1 MSGWRR
7 LLGRTLD
14 RLSDLKQQGQSAPD
28 WVLGGGTALMLYANH
43 RFSRDIDA
51 FIDDPQYLA
60 LLSPDTTD
68 VWNCTDW
75 DKAAHYL
82 KLRYPEGE
90 IDFIVSGALTDL
102 DPVEKEIDLT
112 SIRAGWKP
120 TIMVEPPAEIAL
132 KKMYH
137 RATMLKPRDIFD
149 ITVIKKIDGDSLTT
163 HLSAIASKRD
173 DLLRRVNSI
182 RVDYLKAD
190 LAELDIQPG
199 WEQEQETCLETVR
212 ALAEQIPKT
221 G

>member
-1 MSGWRR
+1 MSGWRK
-7 LLGRTLD
+7 LLGRTLNG
-14 RLSDLKQQGQSAPD
+14 LSDLKQQGQPVPD
-28 WVLGGGTALMLYANH
+28 WVLGGGTALMLYTDH
-43 RFSRDIDA
+43 RLSRDIDV

-60 LLSPDTTD
+60 WLSPDTTD

-90 IDFIVSGALTDL
+90 IDFIVSGTLSDL
-102 DPVEKEIDLT
+102 DSVEKEIDLT

-149 ITVIKKIDGDSLTT
+149 ITVIKKIDRDSLIK
-163 HLSAIASKRD
+163 HLGAVASKKE
-173 DLLRRVNSI
+173 DLLQRVNGI

-199 WEQEQETCLETVR
+199 WEREQETCLETVR
-212 ALAEQIPKT
+212 SLVAQIPRD

>member
-1 MSGWRR
+1 
-7 LLGRTLD
+7 
-14 RLSDLKQQGQSAPD
+14 
-28 WVLGGGTALMLYANH
+28 MLYADH

-51 FIDDPQYLA
+51 FIDDPQHLA
-60 LLSPDTTD
+60 ALSPETAD
-68 VWNCTDW
+68 VWNCDDW

-90 IDFIVSGALTDL
+90 IDFIVSGTISDVE
-102 DPVEKEIDLT
+102 PVEKEIDLT
-112 SIRAGWKP
+112 SIRAGWRP
-120 TIMVEPPAEIAL
+120 TIAVESPTEIAL

-149 ITVIKKIDGDSLTT
+149 IAVIAKVDGSSLAAN
-163 HLSAIASKRD
+163 LGEIASKKD
-173 DLLRRVNSI
+173 HLVRRLASI

-199 WEQEQETCLETVR
+199 WEHEQETCLETVR
-212 ALAEQIPKT
+212 SLVSQIPKA

>member
-14 RLSDLKQQGQSAPD
+14 GLLDLKQQGQPVPD
-28 WVLGGGTALMLYANH
+28 WVLGGGTALMLHANH
-43 RFSRDIDA
+43 RLSRDIDA

-60 LLSPDTTD
+60 LLSPDITD

-90 IDFIVSGALTDL
+90 IDFIVGGALSDI
-102 DPVEKEIDLT
+102 DPVEKKIDLT
-112 SIRAGWKP
+112 PIRTGWKP
-120 TIMVEPPAEIAL
+120 TIMIEPPAEIAL

-163 HLSAIASKRD
+163 NLSAVASKKD
-173 DLLRRVNSI
+173 DLLRRLNSI

-199 WEQEQETCLETVR
+199 WEHELETCLETVL
-212 ALAEQIPKT
+212 ALVEQIPKA

>member
-1 MSGWRR
+1 
-7 LLGRTLD
+7 
-14 RLSDLKQQGQSAPD
+14 
-28 WVLGGGTALMLYANH
+28 MLYANH

-60 LLSPDTTD
+60 VLSPETTD
-68 VWNCTDW
+68 VWNCDDW

-90 IDFIVSGALTDL
+90 IDFIVSGAISDL

-120 TIMVEPPAEIAL
+120 TIAIEPPAEIAL

-149 ITVIKKIDGDSLTT
+149 IAVIKKIDGGPLIAN
-163 HLSAIASKRD
+163 LGEVASKKN
-173 DLLRRVNSI
+173 DLVRRLASI
-182 RVDYLKAD
+182 RIDYLKAD
-190 LAELDIQPG
+190 LAELDIQSG
-199 WEQEQETCLETVR
+199 WEHEQETCLETVR
-212 ALAEQIPKT
+212 SLVAQIPNEP
-221 G
+221 

>member
-1 MSGWRR
+1 MNGWRR

-14 RLSDLKQQGQSAPD
+14 GLSDLKEQGQPVPD
-28 WVLGGGTALMLYANH
+28 WVLGGGTALMLHANH
-43 RFSRDIDA
+43 RFSRDVDA

-60 LLSPDTTD
+60 LLSPETTD
-68 VWNCTDW
+68 VWNCNDW

-90 IDFIVSGALTDL
+90 IDFIVSGAISDFDAVT
-102 DPVEKEIDLT
+102 KEIDLT

-149 ITVIKKIDGDSLTT
+149 IAVIKKIDGDSLVKN
-163 HLSAIASKRD
+163 LNAVSSKKE
-173 DLLRRVNSI
+173 DLLQRVNSI
-182 RVDYLKAD
+182 RVDYLKTD

-199 WEQEQETCLETVR
+199 WEHEQETCLESVR
-212 ALAEQIPKT
+212 ALVAQIPKAC
-221 G
+221 

>member
-1 MSGWRR
+1 M
-7 LLGRTLD
+7 
-14 RLSDLKQQGQSAPD
+14 PD
-28 WVLGGGTALMLYANH
+28 WVLGGGTALMLYADH

-60 LLSPDTTD
+60 VLSPETAD
-68 VWNCTDW
+68 VWNCDDW

-90 IDFIVSGALTDL
+90 IDFIVSGTLSDVE
-102 DPVEKEIDLT
+102 PVEKEIDLT
-112 SIRAGWKP
+112 SIRAGWRP
-120 TIMVEPPAEIAL
+120 TIAVESPTEIAL

-149 ITVIKKIDGDSLTT
+149 IAVIAKVDGSSLVAN
-163 HLSAIASKRD
+163 LGEVASKKD
-173 DLLRRVNSI
+173 HLVRRLASI

-199 WEQEQETCLETVR
+199 WEHEQETCLETVR
-212 ALAEQIPKT
+212 LLVAQIPKA

>member
-1 MSGWRR
+1 LSGWRR

-14 RLSDLKQQGQSAPD
+14 GLSDLERQGQPVPD

-51 FIDDPQYLA
+51 FVDDPQYLA
-60 LLSPDTTD
+60 ALSPETTD
-68 VWNCTDW
+68 VWNCDDW

-90 IDFIVSGALTDL
+90 IDFIVSGAISRL

-120 TIMVEPPAEIAL
+120 TITVEPPAEIAL

-149 ITVIKKIDGDSLTT
+149 IAVIKAIDGGPLIAN
-163 HLSAIASKRD
+163 LGEIASKKD
-173 DLLRRVNSI
+173 DLARRLTNI

-199 WEQEQETCLETVR
+199 WAHAQETCLEVVR
-212 ALAEQIPKT
+212 TLVAQIP
-221 G
+221 GAS

>member
-14 RLSDLKQQGQSAPD
+14 GLSELEQQGRPVPD

-60 LLSPDTTD
+60 LLSPETTD
-68 VWNCTDW
+68 VWNCNDW

-90 IDFIVSGALTDL
+90 IDFIVSGAISDL
-102 DPVEKEIDLT
+102 DLVEKEIDLT
-112 SIRAGWKP
+112 SIRTGWKP
-120 TIMVEPPAEIAL
+120 TILVEPPTGIAL

-149 ITVIKKIDGDSLTT
+149 IAVIKKIDGGPLITN
-163 HLSAIASKRD
+163 LGEVASGKD
-173 DLLRRVNSI
+173 DLVRRLASI

-199 WEQEQETCLETVR
+199 WEHEKETCLETVR
-212 ALAEQIPKT
+212 SLVAQIS
-221 G
+221 

>member
-14 RLSDLKQQGQSAPD
+14 GLSNLEQQGQPMPD

-51 FIDDPQYLA
+51 FIDDSQYLA

-90 IDFIVSGALTDL
+90 IDFIVSGALTNV

-112 SIRAGWKP
+112 SIRTDWKP
-120 TIMVEPPAEIAL
+120 TIAVEPPAEIAP

-149 ITVIKKIDGDSLTT
+149 ITVIKKPEFILALVQIGCE
-163 HLSAIASKRD
+163 HGPR
-173 DLLRRVNSI
+173 LLV
-182 RVDYLKAD
+182 
-190 LAELDIQPG
+190 
-199 WEQEQETCLETVR
+199 
-212 ALAEQIPKT
+212 
-221 G
+221 

>member
-1 MSGWRR
+1 LSDWRK

-14 RLSDLKQQGQSAPD
+14 GLLDLKQQNQPIPD
-28 WVLGGGTALMLYANH
+28 WVLGGGTALMLHADH
-43 RFSRDIDA
+43 RLSRDIDA

-68 VWNCTDW
+68 VWNCMDW

-90 IDFIVSGALTDL
+90 IDFIVSGALSDI
-102 DPVEKEIDLT
+102 DPVEKAVDLR
-112 SIRAGWKP
+112 SIRADWKP
-120 TIMVEPPAEIAL
+120 TIMVEPPTEIAL

-149 ITVIKKIDGDSLTT
+149 ISVIKKIDGDHLITN
-163 HLSAIASKRD
+163 LSAVSSKRD
-173 DLLRRVNSI
+173 DLLRRLNSI
-182 RVDYLKAD
+182 RVDYLKVD

-199 WEQEQETCLETVR
+199 WEHEQETCLETVCELVERIPR
-212 ALAEQIPKT
+212 A

>member
-1 MSGWRR
+1 MSGWLS

-14 RLSDLKQQGQSAPD
+14 GLSSLEQLGQPVPD

-51 FIDDPQYLA
+51 FIDDPQYLGF
-60 LLSPDTTD
+60 LSPETTD
-68 VWNCTDW
+68 VWNCEDW

-90 IDFIVSGALTDL
+90 IDFIVSGTISDL

-112 SIRAGWKP
+112 SVRAGWTP
-120 TIMVEPPAEIAL
+120 AIMVEPPAEIAL

-149 ITVIKKIDGDSLTT
+149 IAVIMKVAGGSLIAN
-163 HLSAIASKRD
+163 LGKIASRKD
-173 DLLRRVNSI
+173 DLVRRLASI
-182 RVDYLKAD
+182 RVEYLKAD
-190 LAELDIQPG
+190 LTELDIQPG
-199 WEQEQETCLETVR
+199 WEREKETCLETVR
-212 ALAEQIPKT
+212 SLVAQIPAA

>member
-1 MSGWRR
+1 M
-7 LLGRTLD
+7 
-14 RLSDLKQQGQSAPD
+14 PD

-90 IDFIVSGALTDL
+90 IDFIVSGALTDVA
-102 DPVEKEIDLT
+102 PVEKEIDLT

-149 ITVIKKIDGDSLTT
+149 ITVIKKIDGGSLTT
-163 HLSAIASKRD
+163 NLSSVASKRD

-212 ALAEQIPKT
+212 ALVERIPKA

>member
-1 MSGWRR
+1 MSGWRK

-14 RLSDLKQQGQSAPD
+14 GLAGLERQGRPVPD

-60 LLSPDTTD
+60 LLSPETTD
-68 VWNCTDW
+68 VWNCNDW
-75 DKAAHYL
+75 DKASHYL

-90 IDFIVSGALTDL
+90 IDFIVSGAISDL
-102 DPVEKEIDLT
+102 DPVKKEVDLT
-112 SIRAGWKP
+112 SIRTGWKP
-120 TIMVEPPAEIAL
+120 TIVVEPPTEIAL

-149 ITVIKKIDGDSLTT
+149 IAVIAKVDGSPLVAN
-163 HLSAIASKRD
+163 LSQVASKKD
-173 DLLRRVNSI
+173 DLVHRLASI

-199 WEQEQETCLETVR
+199 WKHEQETCLETVR
-212 ALAEQIPKT
+212 SLVAQIPKA

>member
-1 MSGWRR
+1 MSGWLR

-14 RLSDLKQQGQSAPD
+14 GLSDLQQQRRPVPD
-28 WVLGGGTALMLYANH
+28 WALGGGTALMLYASH

-51 FIDDPQYLA
+51 FIDDPQHLA

-68 VWNCTDW
+68 VWNCADW

-90 IDFIVSGALTDL
+90 IDFIVSGALTDVA
-102 DPVEKEIDLT
+102 PVEKEIDLT
-112 SIRAGWKP
+112 SIRSDWKP
-120 TIMVEPPAEIAL
+120 TIVVEPPAEIAL

-149 ITVIKKIDGDSLTT
+149 ITVIKKIDGGSLTT
-163 HLSAIASKRD
+163 NLSVVASKKD

-182 RVDYLKAD
+182 RVDYLRAD
-190 LAELDIQPG
+190 LAALDIQPG

-212 ALAEQIPKT
+212 ALVEQIPKA

>member
-1 MSGWRR
+1 LSGWRK
-7 LLGRTLD
+7 LLGRTLNG
-14 RLSDLKQQGQSAPD
+14 LSDLKQQGQPVPD
-28 WVLGGGTALMLYANH
+28 WVLGGGTALMLYADH
-43 RFSRDIDA
+43 RLSRDIDA

-75 DKAAHYL
+75 DHAAHYL

-90 IDFIVSGALTDL
+90 IDFIVSGPLSDL

-149 ITVIKKIDGDSLTT
+149 ITVIKKIDGDPLIKN
-163 HLSAIASKRD
+163 LSAVASKKE
-173 DLLRRVNSI
+173 DLLQRVNSI

-199 WEQEQETCLETVR
+199 WEHEQETCLETVR
-212 ALAEQIPKT
+212 TLVAQIPKA

>member
-1 MSGWRR
+1 MSGWLS

-14 RLSDLKQQGQSAPD
+14 GLSSLEQLGQPVPD

-51 FIDDPQYLA
+51 FIDDPQYLGF
-60 LLSPDTTD
+60 LSPETTD
-68 VWNCTDW
+68 VWNCEDW

-90 IDFIVSGALTDL
+90 IDFIVSGAISDL
-102 DPVEKEIDLT
+102 DPAEKEIDLT
-112 SIRAGWKP
+112 SVRAGWTP
-120 TIMVEPPAEIAL
+120 TIKVEPPAEIAL

-149 ITVIKKIDGDSLTT
+149 IAVIMKIAGDSLTAN
-163 HLSAIASKRD
+163 LGKIASRKD
-173 DLLRRVNSI
+173 DLVRRVAGI
-182 RVDYLKAD
+182 RVDYLKSD

-199 WEQEQETCLETVR
+199 WEREKETCLETVR
-212 ALAEQIPKT
+212 SLVAQIPAA

>member
-1 MSGWRR
+1 MTGWRQ
-7 LLGRTLD
+7 LLSRTLD
-14 RLSDLKQQGQSAPD
+14 GLSDLKQQGQPVPD
-28 WVLGGGTALMLYANH
+28 WVLGGGTALMLSANH
-43 RFSRDIDA
+43 RLSRDVDA

-60 LLSPDTTD
+60 LLSPDITN

-90 IDFIVSGALTDL
+90 IDFIVSGPISDL

-112 SIRAGWKP
+112 SIRAGWKH
-120 TIMVEPPAEIAL
+120 
-132 KKMYH
+132 H

-149 ITVIKKIDGDSLTT
+149 IAVVKKIDGGRLIANLDEV
-163 HLSAIASKRD
+163 ASKKD
-173 DLLRRVNSI
+173 DLVRRLASI
-182 RVDYLKAD
+182 RVGYLKAD

-199 WEQEQETCLETVR
+199 WEHEQETCLETVR
-212 ALAEQIPKT
+212 WLVTQIPKA